1 MKRFI
6 FTRMKLKE
14 MSHEGRNQMMME
26 KKIEGRV
33 FSLKG
38 NESLG

>member
-26 KKIEGRV
+26 KK
-33 FSLKG
+33 LKD
-38 NESLG
+38 EFFR